1 MIYIILI
8 ILNIIIL
15 SSAYIIYKRK
25 LQQKIEF
32 ESKKYIQENK
42 QILESQISRQ
52 IDGLKLR
59 ERELSRDVQGKWKEL
74 ETVSEQIAHSNNQL
88 RQVNDTLQTQR
99 ERAKNYEAGLRELA
113 EEAAKT
119 YEQDLMKIADTRVAE
134 AKAKM
139 WQEAKKQHEELMAQ
153 FGEKAAEMN
162 EQLSAL
168 TESINEYSAKQAAIN
183 EAIMRQRALE
193 EQQDFYRVCLGPEV
207 SNDVEI
213 LKAARQNLKKPEII
227 DKIIYDNYIAKPV
240 LEMIKRV
247 LQNTTCSGIYKIT
260 CIKTGEI
267 YIGKSVDVKSRI
279 QQHCKSAFNC
289 GTIAHSLLH
298 TKMKQYGI
306 ENFTFELDEQVPK
319 EQISEREKF
328 FINFYQTKETGLNER
343 NG

>member
-15 SSAYIIYKRK
+15 SSGYIIYKRK
-25 LQQKIEF
+25 LQQKIDF
-32 ESKKYIQENK
+32 ESKKYIRENK

-52 IDGLKLR
+52 IEGLKLR

-74 ETVSEQIAHSNNQL
+74 ETVSEQITYSNNQL

-113 EEAAKT
+113 EETAKT

-139 WQEAKKQHEELMAQ
+139 QQEAKKQHEELMVQ

-193 EQQDFYRVCLGPEV
+193 EQQDFYRVCLGPEAA
-207 SNDVEI
+207 NDVEI
-213 LKAARQNLKKPEII
+213 LNAARRNLKKPEII
-227 DKIIYDNYIAKPV
+227 DKIIYDNYIGKPV

-267 YIGKSVDVKSRI
+267 YIGKSTDVKSRW

-306 ENFTFELDEQVPK
+306 EQFTFELVEQVPK
-319 EQISEREKF
+319 EQLSEREKF
-328 FINFYQTKETGLNER
+328 YINFYQTKETGLNER

>member
-32 ESKKYIQENK
+32 ESKKYIRENK

-52 IDGLKLR
+52 IEGLKLR

-74 ETVSEQIAHSNNQL
+74 ETVSEQITHSNKQL

-99 ERAKNYEAGLRELA
+99 ERAKNYETGLRELA
-113 EEAAKT
+113 EETAKT
-119 YEQDLMKIADTRVAE
+119 YQQDLMKIADTRVAE
-134 AKAKM
+134 AKQKM
-139 WQEAKKQHEELMAQ
+139 EAEAKKQHEELMVQLGA
-153 FGEKAAEMN
+153 KAAEMN
-162 EQLSAL
+162 EQLSTL
-168 TESINEYSAKQAAIN
+168 TESINAYSAKQAAIN

-193 EQQDFYRVCLGPEV
+193 EQQNFYRVCLGPEAA
-207 SNDVEI
+207 NDVEI
-213 LKAARQNLKKPEII
+213 LNAARRNLKKPEII
-227 DKIIYDNYIAKPV
+227 DKIIYDNYIGKPV

-267 YIGKSVDVKSRI
+267 YIGKSTDVKSRW

-306 ENFTFELDEQVPK
+306 EQFTFELVGQVPK
-319 EQISEREKF
+319 EQLSEREKF
-328 FINFYQTKETGLNER
+328 YINFYQTKETGLNER